1 MVLALPNANTN
12 YLQLYGQASAA
23 LVVER
28 RDPCYGAALPEIHAK
43 RGQEGIAV
51 ERLDAE
57 LADEIQRAV
66 DARRDDTVQLLKDLV
81 RVPSVTGEEGA
92 VQEVVEHAFRARGL
106 AVDRW
111 EATPEEASPYTDH
124 VGEQDTYSGRP
135 NVVGVRAGLGKGT
148 SILLNAHVDT
158 VASGDRAA
166 WSRDPLSADVEGD
179 LLYGRGSCDMK
190 GGLVTHLAALDA
202 LEELGIELRGDV
214 SVAATVGEENGGLG
228 ALSTVLRG
236 YRADAALITEP
247 TRLALVPA
255 QGGSLVFRLTVTGRS
270 AHAAVRDEGVSALEK
285 FLPIFEDLRAVERER
300 NETLS
305 HPHYEHLR
313 NKVPVNV
320 GVVRA
325 GNWASTVPES
335 LVAEGRIGL
344 IPGEEVEPFRE
355 LVEERIGAVANRD
368 PWLEENPPLLEWF
381 GGQFAPAE
389 VPPDA
394 PICEAVK
401 LAHELVT
408 GEKPAVEGAPYG
420 ADMRLFI
427 RFGGMPCVMY
437 GAGDVNVAHAPDE
450 HVSITELLT
459 AAKTVACLLAEWCD
473 VAQ

>member
-1 MVLALPNANTN
+1 M
-12 YLQLYGQASAA
+12 G
-23 LVVER
+23 
-28 RDPCYGAALPEIHAK
+28 
-43 RGQEGIAV
+43 
-51 ERLDAE
+51 RLDAE
-57 LADEIQRAV
+57 LTDAIAQVVEGRRADAV
-66 DARRDDTVQLLKDLV
+66 GLLQELV
-81 RVPSVTGEEGA
+81 RTESVTGEEGA
-92 VQEVVEHAFRARGL
+92 VQEVVERAFRERGL

-111 EATPEEASPYTDH
+111 EATPEEISPYKDH
-124 VGEQDTYSGRP
+124 VGEQKTYSNRP
-135 NVVGVRAGLGKGT
+135 NVVGVRSGRGEGRSL
-148 SILLNAHVDT
+148 LLNAHVDT
-158 VASGDRAA
+158 VASGDPEA
-166 WSRDPLSADVEGD
+166 WSRDPFSGEIEGD

-190 GGLVTHLAALDA
+190 GGLVTHLGALDA
-202 LEELGIELRGDV
+202 LAELGIELRGDV

-255 QGGSLVFRLTVTGRS
+255 QGGSLVFRLEIPGRS

-285 FLPIFEDLRAVERER
+285 FIPVFDDLTKLEEER
-300 NETLS
+300 NATLH
-305 HPHYEHLR
+305 HPLYEHLR
-313 NKVPVNV
+313 NKVPINV

-344 IPGEEVEPFRE
+344 IPGEEIEPFRE
-355 LVEERIGAVANRD
+355 LVADRIAAVAERD
-368 PWLEENPPLLEWF
+368 PWLEENPPGLEWF

-401 LAHELVT
+401 RAHERVT
-408 GEKPAVEGAPYG
+408 GERPAVEGVPYG

-427 RFGGMPCVMY
+427 RFGGIPCVMY

-450 HVSITELLT
+450 HVSIAELMT
-459 AAKTVACLLAEWCD
+459 ATKTVACLVADWCG
-473 VAQ
+473 VAT

>member
-1 MVLALPNANTN
+1 V
-12 YLQLYGQASAA
+12 G
-23 LVVER
+23 
-28 RDPCYGAALPEIHAK
+28 G
-43 RGQEGIAV
+43 
-51 ERLDAE
+51 LDAE
-57 LADEIQRAV
+57 LADAIAQVVE
-66 DARRDDTVQLLKDLV
+66 DRRDDAVRLLQDLV

-92 VQEVVEHAFRARGL
+92 VQEVVERVFRERGL

-111 EATPEEASPYTDH
+111 EATPEEVSPYKDH
-124 VGEQDTYSGRP
+124 VGEQKTYSDRP
-135 NVVGVRAGLGKGT
+135 NIVGVRSGQADGR

-158 VASGDRAA
+158 VEGGDPAA
-166 WSRDPLSADVEGD
+166 WSRNPFSGEVEGD

-202 LEELGIELRGDV
+202 LAELGIELRGDV

-255 QGGSLVFRLTVTGRS
+255 QGGSLVFRLKISGRS

-285 FLPIFEDLRAVERER
+285 FIPVFEDLMKLEEER
-300 NETLS
+300 NATLS
-305 HPHYEHLR
+305 HPLYERLR
-313 NKVPVNV
+313 NKVPINV

-355 LVEERIGAVANRD
+355 LVAGRIAAVVERD
-368 PWLEENPPLLEWF
+368 PWLKENPPTLEWF

-389 VPPDA
+389 VSPNA
-394 PICEAVK
+394 PICDALK
-401 LAHELVT
+401 RAHELAT
-408 GEKPAVEGAPYG
+408 GEGPAVEGVPYG

-427 RFGGMPCVMY
+427 LFGGMPCVMY
-437 GAGDVNVAHAPDE
+437 GAGDVNAAHASDE
-450 HVSITELLT
+450 HVSITELMT
-459 AAKTVACLLAEWCD
+459 ATKTIACLLADWCG
-473 VAQ
+473 VER